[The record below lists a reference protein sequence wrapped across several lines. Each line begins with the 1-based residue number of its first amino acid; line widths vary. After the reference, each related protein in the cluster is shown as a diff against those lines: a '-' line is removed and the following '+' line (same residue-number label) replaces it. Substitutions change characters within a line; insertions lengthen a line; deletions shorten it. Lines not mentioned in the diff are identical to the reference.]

1 MTLSNLTYVTRM
13 LPKAM
18 WEKLRR
24 YGVKFERRMG
34 DETRSPAW
42 QALLTLKEKI
52 ITFEKFSKL

>member
-42 QALLTLKEKI
+42 QALFTLKEKNNY
-52 ITFEKFSKL
+52 F